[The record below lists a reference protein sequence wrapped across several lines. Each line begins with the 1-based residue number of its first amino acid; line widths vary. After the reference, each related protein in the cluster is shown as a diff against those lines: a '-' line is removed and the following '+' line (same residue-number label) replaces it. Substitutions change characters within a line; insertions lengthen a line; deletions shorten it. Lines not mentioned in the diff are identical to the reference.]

1 MSYIA
6 LTPTVFHGV
15 DDDTMATFNQKP
27 VETKKDL
34 ICDVCKV
41 PLEIYDSQLV
51 CISCGQVVEVISEQ
65 DEAVSNYN
73 NDPNASA
80 TLKIVGLAAK
90 AHQKHH
96 IQIASDYRKKR
107 VSDSRAEFE
116 ALYAKSSAVERPPVD
131 IYRRASDLF
140 SKIQEGQV
148 NRSGK
153 RIGIKVACVYF
164 EADRAGMTKERN
176 ALAQMHGIT
185 ATLLNQGIDTLERLH
200 ADGVINIP
208 VQTQIAMSF
217 ITQNFRKYD
226 IDMKYVGFVNDFVK
240 CAELNH
246 ISTSSGINPKCVG
259 TIFLLAKLLNRPD
272 IIKKLADSCEISK
285 TTYTR
290 FYTTTLE
297 NCRTFRQVFKNH
309 KTLDIKYKSMKKLI
323 SAS

>member
-1 MSYIA
+1 MSHIA
-6 LTPTVFHGV
+6 LSPTVFHGV

-27 VETKKDL
+27 VEIKKDL
-34 ICDVCKV
+34 VCDECKDS
-41 PLEIYDSQLV
+41 LEIYDSQLV
-51 CISCGQVVEVISEQ
+51 CISCGQCVDVMSEQ

-73 NDPNASA
+73 NDPNASS

-96 IQIASDYRKKR
+96 IQTTSDYRKKR

-131 IYRRASDLF
+131 IYRKASDLF
-140 SKIQEGQV
+140 NKIQEGQV

-153 RIGIKVACVYF
+153 RNGIKVACVYM

-200 ADGVINIP
+200 ADGIINIP
-208 VQTQIAMSF
+208 TQTQIAMSF
-217 ITQNFRKYD
+217 ITQNFRKYNLD
-226 IDMKYVGFVNDFVK
+226 LKYVGFVNDFVK

-246 ISTSSGINPKCVG
+246 ISPSSGINPKCVG
-259 TIFLLAKLLNRPD
+259 TIYLLAKILNRND
-272 IIKKLADSCEISK
+272 VLKNLTDSCEISK

-290 FYTTTLE
+290 FYTTALE
-297 NCRTFRQVFKNH
+297 HHRIFRQVFKSH
-309 KTLDIKYKSMKKLI
+309 KTLDIKYDSMKKLI
-323 SAS
+323 ST